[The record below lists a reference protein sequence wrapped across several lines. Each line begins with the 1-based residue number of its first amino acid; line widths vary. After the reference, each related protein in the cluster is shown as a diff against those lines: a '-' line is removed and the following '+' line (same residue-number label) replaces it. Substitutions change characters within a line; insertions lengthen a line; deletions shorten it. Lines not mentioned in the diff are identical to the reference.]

1 MFEGKLEEFCQSKG
15 VSQAEFLKKCRGAS
29 VEDEKCKLYM
39 NILLSSV
46 EYETFVKLMYI
57 MKPVAERRLAM
68 EAEAKAM
75 EERYG
80 AADEG
85 SKGAKGAKAG
95 DDDAD
100 MKELEVLRVSDNRA
114 DAKQSR
120 YDDDADKASSK

>member
-1 MFEGKLEEFCQSKG
+1 M
-15 VSQAEFLKKCRGAS
+15 SQAEFLKKCRGAS

-80 AADEG
+80 AEEG
-85 SKGAKGAKAG
+85 SKGAKGAKAAE
-95 DDDAD
+95 DDAD
-100 MKELEVLRVSDNRA
+100 MKELEDLRVSDGRA

-120 YDDDADKASSK
+120 YDDDGDKASSK